1 MGESRRPENACR
13 YDCAGGGYDDD
24 SGREGGVMALNLDS
38 PTPPPPLSIIR
49 LGLEPPPRKL
59 AKEVVVGNESATGP
73 ELASVPKVPGVVEV
87 IAGRWPEAAGGRRRE
102 WSRAGRAS
110 RMLIPRPTGCSLYRR
125 LKV

>member
-1 MGESRRPENACR
+1 MGESRRPENAWR
-13 YDCAGGGYDDD
+13 YDCGGGGHDDD

-87 IAGRWPEAAGGRRRE
+87 IAEGDGRRLLE
-102 WSRAGRAS
+102 GDEGNGAEPDGR
-110 RMLIPRPTGCSLYRR
+110 PGC
-125 LKV
+125 